1 MKESRSDTGKGT
13 EQRVLDADAK
23 KNMRAEWRG
32 EWALV
37 TGASA
42 GIGVALARELAA
54 GGTHLVL
61 TARRKERLVD
71 LSNELNTKH
80 RVKTEVLVADL
91 AQPGAPEQ
99 IFGFTQEKGIE
110 IDLLINNA
118 GFCRSGECPSVENE
132 P

>member
-1 MKESRSDTGKGT
+1 
-13 EQRVLDADAK
+13 
-23 KNMRAEWRG
+23 MRAEWRG

-61 TARRKERLVD
+61 TARREERLVD

-80 RVKTEVLVADL
+80 GVKTEVFVADL

-99 IFGFTQEKGIE
+99 IFAFPKEKRIE
-110 IDLLINNA
+110 IDLLLNNPR
-118 GFCRSGECPSVENE
+118 FCPLREFPPG
-132 P
+132 

>member
-13 EQRVLDADAK
+13 SQRVLDAEAK

-61 TARRKERLVD
+61 TARREERLVA
-71 LSNELNTKH
+71 LSNELNTQH
-80 RVKTEVLVADL
+80 GVKTAVFGAEL
-91 AQPGAPEQ
+91 AQPRAPEQ
-99 IFGFTQEKGIE
+99 LFSVPKGK
-110 IDLLINNA
+110 
-118 GFCRSGECPSVENE
+118 
-132 P
+132 

>member
-1 MKESRSDTGKGT
+1 MTS
-13 EQRVLDADAK
+13 
-23 KNMRAEWRG
+23 EWRDK
-32 EWALV
+32 WALV

-71 LSNELNTKH
+71 LSNELSTKH
-80 RVKTEVLVADL
+80 GVKTEVFVADL

-99 IFGFTQEKGIE
+99 IFGFTKEKGIE
-110 IDLLINNA
+110 IDRKSTRLN
-118 GFCRSGECPSVENE
+118 SSHD
-132 P
+132 